1 MQHVCSLVVVG
12 GGSFYSVK
20 VKIKNKTKPKN
31 TSRALCFYTARHLTD
46 DLRYVLMNLAYT
58 R

>member
-20 VKIKNKTKPKN
+20 VKIKNKTKPKK
-31 TSRALCFYTARHLTD
+31 TLHRPCVFTLLGI
-46 DLRYVLMNLAYT
+46 
-58 R
+58 